1 MRKSA
6 FEKEYLVCRTKNLSG
21 EYEDILAKTGK
32 AKHTIIALIVQA
44 LTFVLSF
51 MINIL
56 KIHNVMINSKKNKKT
71 LIHTH
76 KLQ

>member
-56 KIHNVMINSKKNKKT
+56 KIHNV
-71 LIHTH
+71 
-76 KLQ
+76 